1 MELELELRLRLL
13 WLVVFKAELEAD
25 GGRRKSGGG
34 VSLRDFVGAVLVG
47 SWSFC
52 CWSVGVAARLLWEVR

>member
-1 MELELELRLRLL
+1 LELELELRLRLL

-25 GGRRKSGGG
+25 GGRRKRGGG
-34 VSLRDFVGAVLVG
+34 VSLRDFVGAVLAD
-47 SWSFC
+47 SWIC